1 MIFHALPFIVAT
13 MLSFVVIELRAFIKA
28 KAAELQ
34 KVGGGDGDGSS
45 AGWRTRWRLNTYPVW
60 VERSPLGIITGA
72 EALGILI
79 ILFVMVY
86 HFGRVT
92 DLSFHHI
99 EKSDRTPSVKYISH
113 LAYINLTYIYIYIH
127 DGNNRS

>member
-1 MIFHALPFIVAT
+1 MIFNALPFIVAT

-28 KAAELQ
+28 KAVELR

-45 AGWRTRWRLNTYPVW
+45 DGWRTRWRLNIYPVW
-60 VERSPLGIITGA
+60 VEKSPLGIITGA

-79 ILFVMVY
+79 ILFVFLY

-113 LAYINLTYIYIYIH
+113 LAYFYL
-127 DGNNRS
+127 